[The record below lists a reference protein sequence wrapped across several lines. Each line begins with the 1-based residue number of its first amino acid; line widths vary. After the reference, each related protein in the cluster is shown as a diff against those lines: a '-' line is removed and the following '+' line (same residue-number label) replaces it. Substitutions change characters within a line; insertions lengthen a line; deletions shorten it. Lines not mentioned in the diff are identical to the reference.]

1 MSALMVAFGV
11 MKANLI
17 TTAAATFVHG
27 VFGLHLLERRS
38 HARDSRRARGGAAA
52 GRVANVIGDQALG
65 LP

>member
-17 TTAAATFVHG
+17 TRAAATFVHG
-27 VFGLHLLERRS
+27 VFGLHQRRP
-38 HARDSRRARGGAAA
+38 HGRDSRRARGGAAA